1 MITARCLTLSLSYR
15 GPRYPLL
22 SSCRIVVVLTVLA
35 LAMILAV
42 QGYPPGEI
50 TGPLVVLVAGTV
62 AATDRLVGRTRTR
75 PVSAL
80 AAL

>member
-15 GPRYPLL
+15 GPGYPLL

-35 LAMILAV
+35 LAGVLAV
-42 QGYPPGEI
+42 RGYSPEAI
-50 TGPLVVLVAGTV
+50 AGPILVLVAGAV
-62 AATDRLVGRTRTR
+62 AAAERLVGIAHTR

-80 AAL
+80 GVL